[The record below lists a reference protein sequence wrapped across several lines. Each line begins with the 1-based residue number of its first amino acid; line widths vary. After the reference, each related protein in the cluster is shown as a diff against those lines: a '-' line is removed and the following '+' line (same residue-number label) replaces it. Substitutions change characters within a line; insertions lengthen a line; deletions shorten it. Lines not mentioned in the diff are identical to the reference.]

1 MRGAYLAPIER
12 RAVRLAPAGGFE
24 CEHDGIMLF
33 RRRKPVTLSERLRAF
48 FWPRKGL
55 TRAPRYIALRI
66 LRLNSSP
73 HSIAVG
79 VAAGA
84 ASSLTPFFGLHIVL
98 AVLLASAFSGNL
110 IAAAITTLL
119 ANPITIPVILTASYE
134 VGTMITQPQAAQVIG
149 GQEIMRMV
157 EHLDLASLWGPV
169 FKPMLIGSLPLSAA
183 GALIF
188 YPLAFQTARL
198 FQERRRQARSHKFGH
213 PT

>member
-1 MRGAYLAPIER
+1 MFRPSRGGR
-12 RAVRLAPAGGFE
+12 VRLAPAGGFE
-24 CEHDGIMLF
+24 CDHDGIMLF
-33 RRRKPVTLSERLRAF
+33 RRRKPVTISERLGAF
-48 FWPRKGL
+48 FWPRKGF
-55 TRAPRYIALRI
+55 TRAPRYIALRV

-73 HSIAVG
+73 HAIAVG

-110 IAAAITTLL
+110 VAAAITTVL
-119 ANPITIPVILTASYE
+119 ANPVTIPVILTASYE
-134 VGTMITQPQAAQVIG
+134 VGTMLTQPQAVQAVG
-149 GQEIMRMV
+149 GQEIMRML

-169 FKPMLIGSLPLSAA
+169 FKPMLIGSLPLAAA
-183 GALIF
+183 GGLIF

-198 FQERRRQARSHKFGH
+198 SQERRRRARAHRLGH

>member
-1 MRGAYLAPIER
+1 MFRPSRGGR
-12 RAVRLAPAGGFE
+12 VRLAPAGGFE
-24 CEHDGIMLF
+24 CDHDGIMLF
-33 RRRKPVTLSERLRAF
+33 RRRKPVTISERLGAF
-48 FWPRKGL
+48 FWPRKGF
-55 TRAPRYIALRI
+55 TRAPRYIALRV

-73 HSIAVG
+73 HAIAVG

-110 IAAAITTLL
+110 VAAAITTVL
-119 ANPITIPVILTASYE
+119 ANPVTIPVILTASYE
-134 VGTMITQPQAAQVIG
+134 IGTMLTQPQAAQAVG
-149 GQEIMRMV
+149 GQEIMRML

-169 FKPMLIGSLPLSAA
+169 FKPMLIGSLPLAAA
-183 GALIF
+183 GGLIF

-198 FQERRRQARSHKFGH
+198 FQERRRRARAHRLGH

>member
-1 MRGAYLAPIER
+1 M
-12 RAVRLAPAGGFE
+12 
-24 CEHDGIMLF
+24 
-33 RRRKPVTLSERLRAF
+33 
-48 FWPRKGL
+48 
-55 TRAPRYIALRI
+55 RAPRYIVLRI

-98 AVLLASAFSGNL
+98 AVLLASVFSGNL
-110 IAAAITTLL
+110 VAAAITTLV
-119 ANPITIPVILTASYE
+119 ANPVTIPVILTASYE
-134 VGTMITQPQAAQVIG
+134 VGTMLTQPQGARVMG

-157 EHLDLASLWGPV
+157 EHFDLASLWGPV
-169 FKPMLIGSLPLSAA
+169 FKPMLIGSLPLAAA
-183 GALIF
+183 GAMIF

-198 FQERRRQARSHKFGH
+198 FQERRRQVRSHKFGH

>member
-1 MRGAYLAPIER
+1 
-12 RAVRLAPAGGFE
+12 
-24 CEHDGIMLF
+24 MLF
-33 RRRKPVTLSERLRAF
+33 RRRKPVTISERLGAF
-48 FWPRKGL
+48 FWPRKGF
-55 TRAPRYIALRI
+55 TRAPRYIALRV

-73 HSIAVG
+73 HAIAVG

-110 IAAAITTLL
+110 VAAAITTVL
-119 ANPITIPVILTASYE
+119 ANPVTIPVILTASYE
-134 VGTMITQPQAAQVIG
+134 IGTMLTQPQAAQAVG
-149 GQEIMRMV
+149 GQEIMRML

-169 FKPMLIGSLPLSAA
+169 FKPMLIGSLPLAAA
-183 GALIF
+183 GGLIF

-198 FQERRRQARSHKFGH
+198 FQERRRRARAHRLGH

>member
-1 MRGAYLAPIER
+1 
-12 RAVRLAPAGGFE
+12 
-24 CEHDGIMLF
+24 MLF
-33 RRRKPVTLSERLRAF
+33 RRRKPVTISERLAAF
-48 FWPRKGL
+48 FWPRKGF
-55 TRAPRYIALRI
+55 TRAPRYIALRV

-73 HSIAVG
+73 HSIAIG

-84 ASSLTPFFGLHIVL
+84 ASSLTPFFGLHVVL

-110 IAAAITTLL
+110 VAAAITTVL
-119 ANPITIPVILTASYE
+119 ANPITIPVILTVSYE
-134 VGTMITQPQAAQVIG
+134 VGTMLTQPQAAQAVG

-169 FKPMLIGSLPLSAA
+169 FKPMLIGSLPLAAA
-183 GALIF
+183 GGLIF

-198 FQERRRQARSHKFGH
+198 FQERRRRARAHRLGH